1 MTTLNNWGPTA
12 VIVAGY
18 LIGFYF
24 QNRRLDDLRTHVDK
38 RFDDLY
44 RYLDVRFN
52 EIERR
57 LTALEERF
65 GVKS

>member
-1 MTTLNNWGPTA
+1 MTTLWGAAA

-18 LIGFYF
+18 VMGFYF

-44 RYLDVRFN
+44 RYIDLRFS
-52 EIERR
+52 
-57 LTALEERF
+57 TLEERI
-65 GVKS
+65 GVKP